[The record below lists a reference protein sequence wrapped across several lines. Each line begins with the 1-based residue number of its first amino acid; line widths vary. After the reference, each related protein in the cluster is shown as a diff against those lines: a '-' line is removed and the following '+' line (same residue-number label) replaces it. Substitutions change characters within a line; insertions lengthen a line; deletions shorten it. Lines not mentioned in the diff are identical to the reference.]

1 MTEDEVQCERRKR
14 LAGWVSEH
22 GGASTVCHKRGL
34 PKATESY
41 ISQILG
47 GYSFGARAARNMEAK
62 LGMPG
67 GFLEPTYAFRKYQPP
82 QQTAGTEDLTGS
94 TRAIFTLDKAPGSS
108 NPNQVAESDGDMH
121 TPGHEIK
128 RFDTGGAMGHGV
140 VLKDQPGVIE

>member
-82 QQTAGTEDLTGS
+82 TEAVFFRLHCLIFDDS
-94 TRAIFTLDKAPGSS
+94 TQSAVFG
-108 NPNQVAESDGDMH
+108 QVE
-121 TPGHEIK
+121 K
-128 RFDTGGAMGHGV
+128 
-140 VLKDQPGVIE
+140 

>member
-47 GYSFGARAARNMEAK
+47 GYSFGARVRATAWAVWVLNTRRFIPPWPPSHIHRVRPESPSRLFPAVARGVQSQK
-62 LGMPG
+62 GR
-67 GFLEPTYAFRKYQPP
+67 TPP
-82 QQTAGTEDLTGS
+82 HCYTTE
-94 TRAIFTLDKAPGSS
+94 
-108 NPNQVAESDGDMH
+108 VSD
-121 TPGHEIK
+121 
-128 RFDTGGAMGHGV
+128 
-140 VLKDQPGVIE
+140 